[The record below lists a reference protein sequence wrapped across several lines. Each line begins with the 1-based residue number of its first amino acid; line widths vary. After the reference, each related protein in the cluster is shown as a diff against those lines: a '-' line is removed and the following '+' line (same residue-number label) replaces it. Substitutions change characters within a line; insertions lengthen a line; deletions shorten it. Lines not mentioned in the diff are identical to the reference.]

1 MALSIWLFVSLQII
15 KHFLKLRNQKWN
27 STMNHKWVTFPDF
40 LLYFGPFYIKLKLI
54 LNLSVDQKCIVH
66 ADCNHHDPKLSCI
79 GNTCT
84 ASDNSKNNINND
96 KSSDKNGSEKR
107 DASVQ
112 TQSFESISDNAYHIE
127 KSSSFSNNR
136 HNSIHYNKLNSTS
149 DGDATKFSSVE
160 SSVRDESTQ
169 CKFLGNSQK
178 FHY

>member
-1 MALSIWLFVSLQII
+1 MSNFQI
-15 KHFLKLRNQKWN
+15 KYFFFKY
-27 STMNHKWVTFPDF
+27 FP
-40 LLYFGPFYIKLKLI
+40 
-54 LNLSVDQKCIVH
+54 VDQKCIVH